1 MRIALVGARGQLAA
15 AVAHECAP
23 AHEIVPLTHAELDVT
38 DDAAVAAAMQRL
50 RPDAIVNGAAFN
62 DVDAA
67 EDRPVEALNVNAFAV
82 RALSRAAQSLGA
94 TLVHYS
100 TDFVFDGRATTPYSE
115 TDRPSPRSA
124 YAASKLLGEWFG
136 LDAPGAYVLRV
147 ESLFGRAP
155 GAGPEKGSVA
165 NILKTLMA
173 GGSPRVFVDRTV
185 TPTYIPD
192 AARATRHLLETRAAP
207 GLYHCVNSGLC
218 TWFEFAQEMAR
229 QLGEPEWEAR
239 LVPVRMS
246 EVSLKATRPQF
257 CALANDKLRAAG
269 VDMPKWNEALAHY
282 LSERRSGDHFA
293 ASGN

>member
-23 AHEIVPLTHAELDVT
+23 AHDIVALAHADLDVT
-38 DDAAVAAAMQRL
+38 DDAAVAAAMDRV

-62 DVDAA
+62 DVEAA

-115 TDRPSPRSA
+115 TDRPSPRSV
-124 YAASKLLGEWFG
+124 YAASKLLGEWFA
-136 LDAPGAYVLRV
+136 LEAPGAYVLRV

-155 GAGPEKGSVA
+155 GGGPEKGSVA
-165 NILKTLMA
+165 NILKTLIG
-173 GGSPRVFVDRTV
+173 GGSPKVFVDRTIS
-185 TPTYIPD
+185 PTYVLD
-192 AARATRHLLETRAAP
+192 AARATRHLLETKAAP

-218 TWFEFAQEMAR
+218 TWYELAQEIVR
-229 QLGEPEWEAR
+229 QLGEPQWEGR
-239 LVPVRMS
+239 LVPVRIG
-246 EVSLKATRPQF
+246 EVSLKAARPQF

-269 VDMPKWNEALAHY
+269 VDLPPWQKALAQY
-282 LSERRSGDHFA
+282 LREPRSGDQPA
-293 ASGN
+293 VGA